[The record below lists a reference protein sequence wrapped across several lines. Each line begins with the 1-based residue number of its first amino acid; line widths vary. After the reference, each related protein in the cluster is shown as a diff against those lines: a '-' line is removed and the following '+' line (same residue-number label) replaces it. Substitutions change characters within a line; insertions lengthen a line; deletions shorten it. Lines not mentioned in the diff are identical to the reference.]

1 MVGHSDV
8 DIRMRV
14 SIIAHFKEARE
25 QSMGAG
31 LPEIRG
37 AFDLS
42 NLAPKRDSSNPKV
55 SYLVKCNLN
64 FDFAA

>member
-1 MVGHSDV
+1 MGHSDV
-8 DIRMRV
+8 DIRTHV
-14 SIIAHFKEARE
+14 LITAHFKEARE

-42 NLAPKRDSSNPKV
+42 NLPPKRDSSNPKV

-64 FDFAA
+64 VDFAA